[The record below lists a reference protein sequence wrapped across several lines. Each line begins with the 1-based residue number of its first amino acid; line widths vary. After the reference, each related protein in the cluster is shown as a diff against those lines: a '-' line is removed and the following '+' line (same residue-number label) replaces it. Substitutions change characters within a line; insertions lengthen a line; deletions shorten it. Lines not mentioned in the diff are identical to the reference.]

1 MFCAKCGNQI
11 PDGARFCPR
20 CGFQIGAVPAA
31 PATPAAP
38 AESAVKRL
46 YMDAKGLSLV
56 NYKFEIRDQAGNL
69 RYKAATVTEGMFTY
83 NARVYYPN
91 DAEVLAIHQQ
101 TKMTMMAINFDI
113 VAPNGALVTQ
123 VMQNV
128 KMTSYSYTLPQLG
141 ITVDGDF
148 LAMNFL
154 FYRNGQPIGAVRKKI
169 MAWGDCYE
177 VEYVDPSLEQVFLA
191 MVMVVQMVIAYHRNH
206 RRRR

>member
-1 MFCAKCGNQI
+1 MFCTKCGNQI
-11 PDGARFCPR
+11 PDGSRFCPQ
-20 CGFQIGAVPAA
+20 CGNQTGAA
-31 PATPAAP
+31 PAPAAAP
-38 AESAVKRL
+38 AVHRL
-46 YMDAKGLSLV
+46 YMDAKGLTLM

-69 RYKAATVTEGMFTY
+69 RYKAATVTESMFTY

-91 DAEVLAIHQQ
+91 DAEALAIHQQ
-101 TKMTMMAINFDI
+101 KKLTMMAINFDI

-148 LAMNFL
+148 LALNFV

-177 VEYVDPSLEQVFLA
+177 VEYTDASLEQVFLA
-191 MVMVVQMVIAYHRNH
+191 MVMVVQMVIAYHRNQ